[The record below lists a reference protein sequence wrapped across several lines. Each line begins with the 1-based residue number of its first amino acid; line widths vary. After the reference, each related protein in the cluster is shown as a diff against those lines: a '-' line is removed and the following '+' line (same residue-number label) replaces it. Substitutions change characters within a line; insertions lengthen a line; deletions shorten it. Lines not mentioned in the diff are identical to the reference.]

1 MITRTLAS
9 DWLSDVKEGSLFSV
23 VFYIFP
29 ADYQLPIFQR
39 TSSLFFFHL
48 EANFE
53 QNHGEMPA
61 VLVLSN
67 FCGILVLT
75 NFCGILDF
83 FRYYRVV
90 NSDFRR
96 TAETVSPKGQ
106 VIRGIAS
113 DVRDHSYN
121 LSSFQC
127 KVYIP

>member
-39 TSSLFFFHL
+39 TSSLFFF
-48 EANFE
+48 NFE

-67 FCGILVLT
+67 SCSILV
-75 NFCGILDF
+75 
-83 FRYYRVV
+83 
-90 NSDFRR
+90 
-96 TAETVSPKGQ
+96 
-106 VIRGIAS
+106 
-113 DVRDHSYN
+113 
-121 LSSFQC
+121 
-127 KVYIP
+127 